1 MRQYKTLSILPRCK
15 EVYGLPTV
23 PFQNQAYHK
32 SPFCIK
38 GVPPGQKVCSMVQ
51 YPWDMCGPRRQ
62 EMFAAPNN
70 PSMYQC
76 VYLNR
81 SQAPASVDISHYS
94 GVVCPDQHKTERKY
108 FSVR

>member
-1 MRQYKTLSILPRCK
+1 MRQHKTLSILPRCK

-51 YPWDMCGPRRQ
+51 YPWDMCGPRGQ
-62 EMFAAPNN
+62 EMFAAPKQSVYV
-70 PSMYQC
+70 PVC
-76 VYLNR
+76 VPE
-81 SQAPASVDISHYS
+81 QIAGPCI
-94 GVVCPDQHKTERKY
+94 C
-108 FSVR
+108 